1 MEQVTELWQRH
12 VKEKDQAARE
22 ELILHYTK
30 LVKYVV
36 GRLAIGL
43 PPSLQYEDLIGYGT
57 LGLIEAVDRFD
68 PDHGVKFAT
77 YAVTRIRGQIID
89 SLRSMDLLPRSVYRH
104 NREIE
109 NAFANLSQK
118 LGRAPNDE
126 EVAEFLNISPEQYQN
141 WLADINF
148 AIISLDQ
155 TQVFDNGE
163 QANLYGSL
171 EDSHMPTPQQQMDDK
186 ELKSELVAAIRELP
200 EREQLM
206 ISLYYNDGL
215 TMKEIGKVL
224 EVSESRVSQIHA
236 RTMLTLRG
244 MIKNRAEPNPIVYS
258 RRGRH
263 ASVFAAA
270 S

>member
-1 MEQVTELWQRH
+1 MDNVLELWQRYRTGG
-12 VKEKDQAARE
+12 DQTARE
-22 ELILHYTK
+22 ELILHYAK

-43 PPSLQYEDLIGYGT
+43 PPSLQYDDLIGYGI

-89 SLRSMDLLPRSVYRH
+89 SLRAMDLLPRSVYRH

-109 NAFANLSQK
+109 TAIANLSQT
-118 LGRAPNDE
+118 LGRSPKDE
-126 EVAEFLNISPEQYQN
+126 EVAEYLEISLDQYYS
-141 WLADINF
+141 WLTDINF

-155 TQVFDNGE
+155 TLTFDNGE

-171 EDSHMPTPQQQMDDK
+171 EDTQMPTPSQQMDDQ
-186 ELKSELVAAIRELP
+186 ELKIELASAILELP

-215 TMKEIGKVL
+215 TMKEIGYVL
-224 EVSESRVSQIHA
+224 DVSESRVSQIHA
-236 RTMLTLRG
+236 RAVLALRG
-244 MIKNRAEPNPIVYS
+244 FIRVRSEPNPKMYD

-263 ASVFAAA
+263 ASVYAPV

>member
-1 MEQVTELWQRH
+1 MEQVAELWQQY
-12 VKEKDQAARE
+12 VKEKDRDARE
-22 ELILHYTK
+22 ALILHYTK

-57 LGLIEAVDRFD
+57 LGLIDAVDRFD

-109 NAFANLSQK
+109 SAFASLSQK
-118 LGRAPNDE
+118 LGRAPNDN
-126 EVAEFLNISPEQYQN
+126 EVAQHLNISPEQYQN
-141 WLADINF
+141 WLTDINF

-155 TQVFDNGE
+155 TLTFDNGE

-171 EDSHMPTPQQQMDDK
+171 EDPHMSTPQQQVDDQ
-186 ELKSELVAAIRELP
+186 ELKSELVSAIRELS

-215 TMKEIGKVL
+215 TMKEIGSVL
-224 EVSESRVSQIHA
+224 DVSESRVSQIHA
-236 RTMLTLRG
+236 RTMLTLRSL
-244 MIKNRAEPNPIVYS
+244 IKNRAEPNPVIYN
-258 RRGRH
+258 RRGSH